1 MYARNSFFVHVC
13 VCQKIIQKTERE
25 KRRKRARENINNQM
39 TSPIV
44 ANLRQPILPSL
55 LSREERHPVVIG
67 NLYMQIHWN
76 NMCVYVCKTDAEKKT
91 NDDVV

>member
-1 MYARNSFFVHVC
+1 MCMSKDNPKDR
-13 VCQKIIQKTERE
+13 ERE